1 MSEDKILKV
10 VKIVSPYQ
18 VVINGGAENGLQKGQ
33 RFLVYAVG
41 EMIVDPDTGEELEQ
55 IEIVK
60 GTGRIVHLQN
70 KIATVESDMKEE
82 RPITIKRR
90 ATLGTMRTLFGDTEE
105 TEISKHELEF
115 EEAQIGDLVRPY
127 GGK

>member
-1 MSEDKILKV
+1 MSEDKVLKV

-18 VVINGGAENGLQKGQ
+18 VVINGGSENGLQKGQ

-41 EMIVDPDTGEELEQ
+41 EMIVDPDTGEDLEQ

-82 RPITIKRR
+82 RPVIIKRKS
-90 ATLGTMRTLFGDTEE
+90 TLGTMRTLFGDTEE
-105 TEISKHELEF
+105 TEISKNELEF